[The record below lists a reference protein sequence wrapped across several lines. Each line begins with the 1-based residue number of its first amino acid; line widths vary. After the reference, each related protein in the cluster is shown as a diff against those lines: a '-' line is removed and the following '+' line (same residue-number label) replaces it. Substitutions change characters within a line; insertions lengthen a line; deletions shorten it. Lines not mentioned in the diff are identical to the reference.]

1 MKYHIGKH
9 PSDTEPLLDEPADP
23 EVVAHLR
30 AVVPTVPFHTVDW
43 DSLRASIVGDAA
55 ALIGRRVR
63 KSWTTYVTRWAGTML
78 PAGVAASVLAGLFVV
93 YTSNVATQS
102 TSNTD
107 VAVTSSVTPAVVLS
121 AVTGGAAGN
130 TLAAT
135 VTQSL
140 RAHEDILL
148 DEYVP

>member
-9 PSDTEPLLDEPADP
+9 SSHTEPWLDEPADP

-30 AVVPTVPFHTVDW
+30 AVVPPVPFHTVDW
-43 DSLRASIVGDAA
+43 DALRASIVGDAA

-93 YTSNVATQS
+93 YTSHVATQS
-102 TSNTD
+102 TSSAD
-107 VAVTSSVTPAVVLS
+107 AVTASVTPAVVLS

-140 RAHEDILL
+140 RAHEDTLL